1 VLRELLD
8 QDHYEVLEAKRGAS
22 PQEIDRAYRVVRSA
36 YEGDSIALYSVYG
49 EAEAGMILEQIDE
62 AYQVLSDEST
72 RKAYDRL
79 LDDRQATEVESLP
92 AESSLEEVSQAHDFD
107 DDETHMDFREDQMEA
122 RDEEIVGS
130 PSAETSEFD
139 GSSLRRARLRAG
151 VELKEISDIT
161 KVSITNLKNIE
172 DEEFKDLPASVYIR
186 GFVMAYANTLGLDAE
201 KVATDYM
208 ARVEISRVDQSRSR
222 FLGRR

>member
-22 PQEIDRAYRVVRSA
+22 PREIDRAYRVVRSA
-36 YEGDSIALYSVYG
+36 YEGESIALYSVYG

-62 AYQVLSDEST
+62 AYQVLSDESA

-79 LDDRQATEVESLP
+79 LDDKRAAEVESLP
-92 AESSLEEVSQAHDFD
+92 AESSLEEVSQADDFR
-107 DDETHMDFREDQMEA
+107 DDETHMDFRENQMEA
-122 RDEEIVGS
+122 GDEEISGS
-130 PSAETSEFD
+130 PSAEITEFD

-161 KVSITNLKNIE
+161 KVSMTNLQNIE
-172 DEEFKDLPASVYIR
+172 DEEFEGLPASVYIR
-186 GFVMAYANTLGLDAE
+186 GFVMAYANMLGLDAE

-208 ARVEISRVDQSRSR
+208 ARVEINRVDQSRSR